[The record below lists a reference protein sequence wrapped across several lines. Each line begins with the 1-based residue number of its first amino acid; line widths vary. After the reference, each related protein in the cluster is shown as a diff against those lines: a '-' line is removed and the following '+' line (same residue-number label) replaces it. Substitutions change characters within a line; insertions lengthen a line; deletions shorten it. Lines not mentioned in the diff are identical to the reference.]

1 MRILMFL
8 LALSSAFFVSFS
20 HATFLDMEDLQPPDG
35 EIKLCTYA
43 ATTTNYSSSPRGC
56 GYTEYE
62 ARKQACILFAE
73 TYVYGN
79 SPEYTWG
86 PAVCDIDGS
95 NFRLKIEGTRHYSNG
110 QNLPTTTYKSLY
122 MKNFSEEVAFECPPS
137 THPLHET
144 PVPDSSHESGF
155 MCAKEKDFCP
165 EPTDNDPF
173 VFGTGGQTEKCFKNP
188 DGTQCKIQ
196 TDENG
201 GYYMPVSYGSAE
213 PVMCERAPDKEVDKT
228 SEPEEKPAPEETD
241 PQPEPDELSAI
252 NKINE
257 NLDAMNKNQIAA
269 SDSNDDRLDR
279 VAEEI
284 QISNELLGE
293 IRYNTAMTDLNTDLA
308 NSLLQGILDKPVGGG
323 GGGSGSGEGDGEEE
337 QPFTIQAKRKNNNK
351 GLNKLFTEQDLQT
364 VTEEI
369 TQKRQELK
377 DYIQQIK
384 SESGSLFEVT
394 PSFGGGYE
402 ERIVNIK
409 GADVDMGLGRLA
421 SFFQMIAAAVL
432 LISTLTALYILLGP

>member
-1 MRILMFL
+1 MRILIFL
-8 LALSSAFFVSFS
+8 LALTSAFFVSVS
-20 HATFLDMEDLQPPDG
+20 HADEPDMNDLMNPSYEYIGSCMDLSK
-35 EIKLCTYA
+35 EISSGGNVGMCQELIEAIVEQSRPGLVFGSSVEVHMQTDTGPFYRIVVAFK
-43 ATTTNYSSSPRGC
+43 NHYSDTDTSRG
-56 GYTEYE
+56 
-62 ARKQACILFAE
+62 
-73 TYVYGN
+73 VYG
-79 SPEYTWG
+79 Y
-86 PAVCDIDGS
+86 
-95 NFRLKIEGTRHYSNG
+95 FGTKETA
-110 QNLPTTTYKSLY
+110 PT
-122 MKNFSEEVAFECPPS
+122 CPPEGF
-137 THPLHET
+137 PLYDI
-144 PVPDSSHESGF
+144 PVNLDNGEL
-155 MCAKEKDFCP
+155 MCAKPFDPFNNCP
-165 EPTDNDPF
+165 KPTDNDPF
-173 VFGTGGQTEKCFKNP
+173 VFGTGEQTEKCFNND

-201 GYYMPVSYGSAE
+201 GYYIPVSYGSAE
-213 PVMCERAPDKEVDKT
+213 PVMCKNVPDKEVDKT
-228 SEPEEKPAPEETD
+228 SPPEEKPAPEETD
-241 PQPEPDELSAI
+241 PQPEPDELTAI

-269 SDSNDDRLDR
+269 SDSNDERLDR

-377 DYIQQIK
+377 DYVQQIK

-421 SFFQMIAAAVL
+421 NFFQLIAAAVL

>member
-1 MRILMFL
+1 MRILIFL
-8 LALSSAFFVSFS
+8 LALTSAFFVS
-20 HATFLDMEDLQPPDG
+20 Q
-35 EIKLCTYA
+35 TYA
-43 ATTTNYSSSPRGC
+43 VNLDLNDLRDPDKKIEHIYRCSFTSSWGGIYSTKVPADTGSEAMSSC
-56 GYTEYE
+56 
-62 ARKQACILFAE
+62 K
-73 TYVYGN
+73 
-79 SPEYTWG
+79 TWG
-86 PAVCDIDGS
+86 MANIDRSQPCGSSNIQDGGYGRIIIPLNLRNTDGS
-95 NFRLKIEGTRHYSNG
+95 CIVGGQGGGQVDFNAYDEGQTE
-110 QNLPTTTYKSLY
+110 T
-122 MKNFSEEVAFECPPS
+122 EECPPS
-137 THPLHET
+137 NSPLHIYDYNIDG
-144 PVPDSSHESGF
+144 VLK
-155 MCAKEKDFCP
+155 CAKEKDFCP
-165 EPTDNDPF
+165 EPSDNDPF
-173 VFGTGGQTEKCFKNP
+173 VFGTGGQTEKCFKNA

-269 SDSNDDRLDR
+269 SDSNDERLDR

-293 IRYNTAMTDLNTDLA
+293 IRYNTAMTDFNTDYA
-308 NSLLQGILDKPVGGG
+308 NALLEGILEKPVGGG
-323 GGGSGSGEGDGEEE
+323 GGGSGSGDGDGEEE

-377 DYIQQIK
+377 DYVQQIK

-409 GADVDMGLGRLA
+409 GVDVDMGLGRLA
-421 SFFQMIAAAVL
+421 SFFQLIAAAVL